1 MLKSLITTVTTI
13 MMLSPMVQANMRAPR
28 IVEYAPSYSLSRPPG
43 DMLTVQNETLNID
56 CDYVSCDV
64 QAVYKILSAKPA
76 ELEFAFILPTDTPVE
91 ARVAGSLQLAT
102 VTPNNKY
109 MWEPTFSSTG
119 EQPLFQAVFRGKVS
133 IGTNIITIKYQQP
146 LMIREY
152 DYGYFSSGRSVESF
166 TYQLGP
172 LKQWQLDKD
181 FSLEINLSSLRKRPE
196 RDGGW
201 SLRKSRP
208 IDCKL
213 AGQVVENDSDNLNL
227 TVKLGKKFPDNLIC
241 KIGDSDL
248 LIY

>member
-1 MLKSLITTVTTI
+1 
-13 MMLSPMVQANMRAPR
+13 
-28 IVEYAPSYSLSRPPG
+28 
-43 DMLTVQNETLNID
+43 MLTVQNETLNID

-91 ARVAGSLQLAT
+91 ARVAGSLQIAT

-201 SLRKSRP
+201 SLRKSRS